1 MTNNNNERL
10 KEKEAS
16 KNEERESIDTLMNQL
31 KVTIQERD
39 QLKVNLYLLGTN
51 LKEMGFQASDQGHTL
66 QRLGNDITSRMKLTA
81 EQMHILQ
88 RQISGEQQKE

>member
-1 MTNNNNERL
+1 MTNERL
-10 KEKEAS
+10 KEKEAT
-16 KNEERESIDTLMNQL
+16 KNEERETMDTLMKEL
-31 KVTIQERD
+31 KAVMQERD
-39 QLKVNLYLLGTN
+39 QLKVNLYLLATN

-66 QRLGNDITSRMKLTA
+66 QRLGNDITSRMKLNG